1 MRCWAN
7 VAVTGAMLYHI
18 KILDKESRGSDF
30 AVMLVLKTRN
40 LEWWRTR
47 LPLPPMHRDQTPH
60 SAVLEFFSGK
70 K

>member
-7 VAVTGAMLYHI
+7 VAVAGAKLYHV

-40 LEWWRTR
+40 LE
-47 LPLPPMHRDQTPH
+47 
-60 SAVLEFFSGK
+60 
-70 K
+70 